1 MKQFYTNVECLGDNV
16 YCRWIEDGV
25 RHQDIEVY
33 QPTLFVRNPGKQ
45 SHYKTIHGEPVQPVK
60 FETVGKARDFIKKHE
75 GMSNFPV
82 YGVQQFAYTY
92 INERFPKCNYNF
104 NKINISYIDIETEAT
119 EGFPD
124 ANIAKM
130 PITAITIIQGSKT
143 IALGCREYNAAE
155 GVDYIQCKNELDLL
169 RKFINVWKALDPDI
183 VTGWNVEL
191 FDIPYIC
198 NRIDR
203 ILGTHAM
210 RELSPF
216 GIITNRNIAR
226 RSFNDEDSGP
236 IPKQIFGV
244 TVLDYLSLYKKF
256 TYTQQESY
264 KLDHIAEVELGE
276 NKIDYSEYNS
286 LDELYR
292 ENYQLFMD
300 YNVKDT
306 ALVVRLEEKMR
317 FIEQALS
324 LAYDCGINYVDALTN
339 VRMWD
344 IMIHNELLE
353 KNIVVPPIDRA
364 EAERNDDGRKIEGA
378 YVKDPIVGLHDWV
391 VSFDL
396 NSLYPHLIMQYNISP
411 ETYEG
416 YIASNV
422 SVDDILE
429 GAYAEPSIQEHI
441 KKNDV
446 TVCGSGA
453 MYTKLKHGFLP
464 KIMQKVYND
473 RVEWKKKMIEAKKQ
487 YEKSPSKKLEY
498 EIARCN
504 NMQMAKKIQLNSAY
518 GALANSYFRWY
529 DTKYAESITL
539 SGQLSIRWMENAINR
554 KLNKEFGTED
564 DFVIAVDT
572 DSLYI
577 CLDKVVKEHC
587 KETEPQKIIDFLDK
601 VCEDILTPF
610 IDSEYAKLAKYVNAF
625 EQKMFM
631 KRENLADK
639 GIWTGK
645 KHYVLNVFDSE
656 GVRYNEPKLK
666 IMGLE
671 AIKSSTP
678 KVVRKAI
685 HDCLFVMMNDGEI
698 AMRTFVEQFYAKFKT
713 LPFEDIAFPRGCSNI
728 DKYKSESTI
737 YTKGT
742 PAHVKAAILYNHFVT
757 KKKLKNKYEL
767 IRNGEKIKFCYLI
780 DPNPTG
786 DKVIGA
792 LNYLP
797 KELNLEPFLDYEEMF
812 SKTFKDP
819 IEAICDKIGWSVEER
834 ASLEEFF
841 I

>member
-1 MKQFYTNVECLGDNV
+1 MKFYTSVECLGDNV
-16 YCRWIEDGV
+16 YCRWIEDGE
-25 RHQDIEVY
+25 RKQSIEQY
-33 QPTLFVRNPGKQ
+33 SPTLYVRNPGKQ
-45 SHYKTIHGEPVQPVK
+45 SKFKTIHGEPVQPMK
-60 FETVGKARDFIKKHE
+60 FETIGTARDFIKKHE
-75 GMSNFPV
+75 ATTNFPV

-92 INERFPKCNYNF
+92 INEMFPRCDYKF
-104 NKINISYIDIETEAT
+104 NDVNVLYIDIETEAT
-119 EGFPD
+119 DGFPD

-130 PITAITIIQGSKT
+130 PITAITVIQRDKT
-143 IALGCREYNAAE
+143 VAIGCNNYEAPE
-155 GVDYIQCKNELDLL
+155 GVDYIKCDNELDLL

-203 ILGTHAM
+203 VLGTHAM

-216 GIITNRNIAR
+216 GIVSNRMIVR
-226 RSFNDEDSGP
+226 RSFNNDEDGGP
-236 IPKQIFGV
+236 IPKNIYGV
-244 TVLDYLSLYKKF
+244 CVLDYLSLYKKF

-324 LAYDCGINYVDALTN
+324 LAYDCGINYTDALTN

-353 KNIVVPPIDRA
+353 KNIVVPPINRA
-364 EAERNDDGRKIEGA
+364 EAEQVTGRKIEGA
-378 YVKDPIVGLHDWV
+378 YVKDPIVGLHNWV

-416 YIASNV
+416 FISGSM
-422 SVDDILE
+422 SVDEILN
-429 GAYAEPSIQEHI
+429 GAYADPQIRDHI
-441 KKNDV
+441 EKNDL

-473 RVEWKKKMIEAKKQ
+473 RVQWKSKMIEAKKE
-487 YEKSPSKKLEY
+487 YEKKPSKKLEY
-498 EIARCN
+498 DIAKFN

-518 GALANSYFRWY
+518 GALANAFFRWY
-529 DTKYAESITL
+529 DTKFAESITL

-554 KLNKEFGTED
+554 KLNKEFGTEAD
-564 DFVIAVDT
+564 YVIAVDT

-577 CLDKVVKEHC
+577 TLDKVVETHC
-587 KETEPQKIIDFLDK
+587 KETDTAKIIDFMDK

-610 IDSEYAKLAKYVNAF
+610 IDNEYAKLARYVNAF

-645 KHYVLNVFDSE
+645 KHYVLNVHDSE

-685 HDCLFVMMNDGEI
+685 HDCLHIMMNQGELP
-698 AMRTFVEQFYAKFKT
+698 MREFIEDFYEKFKKM
-713 LPFEDIAFPRGCSNI
+713 PFESIAFPRGCSNI
-728 DKYKSESTI
+728 DKYVSSSTI

-742 PAHVKAAILYNHFVT
+742 PAHVKGAILFNHYVS
-757 KKKLKNKYEL
+757 KMKLKNKYEL
-767 IRNGEKIKFCYLI
+767 IRNGDKIKFCYLI
-780 DPNPTG
+780 EHNPIG
-786 DKVIGA
+786 EKVIGS

-797 KELNLEPFLDYEEMF
+797 KEFNLENFIDYEEMF
-812 SKTFKDP
+812 NKTFRDP
-819 IEAICDKIGWSVEER
+819 IEAICDKIDWSIEHR
-834 ASLEEFF
+834 STLEEFF
-841 I
+841 V